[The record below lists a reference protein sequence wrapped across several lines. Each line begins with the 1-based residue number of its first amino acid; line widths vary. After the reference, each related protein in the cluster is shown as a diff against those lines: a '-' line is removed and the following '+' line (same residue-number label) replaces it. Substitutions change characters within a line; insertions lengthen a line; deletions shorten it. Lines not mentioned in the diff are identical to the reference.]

1 MFYTETRDGAVNI
14 TASQAIV
21 NGISED
27 GGLYVPSS
35 FPKLSPDDIDA
46 LRHLD
51 YKELAAEI
59 ISKFLD
65 FDRDELKKYCD
76 AAYSRFDTDEV
87 CPVVKTDEGTFIL
100 ELFHGPTLAFKDVAL
115 TLLPHLLT
123 ASAKK
128 VGLDKKILILVATSG
143 DTGKAALEGFRDVD
157 GTRVTVLYPE
167 EGVSEMQKLQM
178 RTQEGKNVAVL
189 GIKGNFDDAQSA
201 VKRIFT
207 DERMVGKFSDKGYV
221 LSSANSINWGR
232 LVPQIVYYFHA
243 YLELV
248 RKGEIKPGDKIN
260 FAVPSGNFGDI
271 LAGYYAKLMGLPV
284 NKLICASNSNK
295 VLTDFFE
302 TGVYDKNREFYKTI
316 SPSMDILVSSNL
328 ERLLFEIS
336 GRDAR
341 FVREKMDELKTIG
354 KYSVPPDMLAKAG
367 IFAGYADEDATKM
380 AIDCFFDSYNYPL
393 DTHTAVA
400 VTVYNNYVAE
410 TGDFTPTVIVATA
423 SPFKFPSDVYGALAH
438 EKAPDPFIAAD
449 KLSFISGI
457 KVPDAIRRLLTK
469 NIIHDKVVEK
479 DKIDEAVLS
488 LAED

>member
-178 RTQEGKNVAVL
+178 RTQEGNNVAVI

-207 DERMVGKFSDKGYV
+207 DERMAGKLSDKGYV

-248 RKGEIKPGDKIN
+248 RKGEIKTGDKIN

-271 LAGYYAKLMGLPV
+271 LAGYYAKQ
-284 NKLICASNSNK
+284 
-295 VLTDFFE
+295 
-302 TGVYDKNREFYKTI
+302 
-316 SPSMDILVSSNL
+316 
-328 ERLLFEIS
+328 
-336 GRDAR
+336 
-341 FVREKMDELKTIG
+341 
-354 KYSVPPDMLAKAG
+354 
-367 IFAGYADEDATKM
+367 
-380 AIDCFFDSYNYPL
+380 
-393 DTHTAVA
+393 THM
-400 VTVYNNYVAE
+400 
-410 TGDFTPTVIVATA
+410 
-423 SPFKFPSDVYGALAH
+423 
-438 EKAPDPFIAAD
+438 
-449 KLSFISGI
+449 
-457 KVPDAIRRLLTK
+457 RQQQQ
-469 NIIHDKVVEK
+469 
-479 DKIDEAVLS
+479 
-488 LAED
+488 